1 MQSCAFER
9 LSFDCDTLYSA
20 FFYKLH
26 KPSYSISQFKIS
38 LQANKTIVQNR
49 GRLLITYMMGL
60 KKGNSIMNISPSL
73 QTLLNNNVE
82 LILMLIQH
90 DGNRLAEL
98 ADKAPNPRL
107 RIALK
112 EYANSRLDLAYHIEK
127 ALKK

>member
-1 MQSCAFER
+1 MG
-9 LSFDCDTLYSA
+9 
-20 FFYKLH
+20 
-26 KPSYSISQFKIS
+26 KP
-38 LQANKTIVQNR
+38 V
-49 GRLLITYMMGL
+49 
-60 KKGNSIMNISPSL
+60 NISPSL

-107 RIALK
+107 KIALK

-127 ALKK
+127 GIEEVNIQ